1 MVNIPDSFQVGG
13 GDAAF
18 VESDRLRALRI
29 REQRQGFGQGQGV
42 TASQLGATVAG
53 TAAGGTVVG
62 LFSGLLMGAARRRS
76 REAIERRQREEQAA
90 ANERRRVAAY
100 EARYGRFDLL
110 TASMNAERQ
119 SAPNLLMALRRPS

>member
-18 VESDRLRALRI
+18 VESDRLRALRA
-29 REQRQGFGQGQGV
+29 RERRQ
-42 TASQLGATVAG
+42 SQLGATVV
-53 TAAGGTVVG
+53 GTVVGGSVMIG

-90 ANERRRVAAY
+90 ANERRRVEAY